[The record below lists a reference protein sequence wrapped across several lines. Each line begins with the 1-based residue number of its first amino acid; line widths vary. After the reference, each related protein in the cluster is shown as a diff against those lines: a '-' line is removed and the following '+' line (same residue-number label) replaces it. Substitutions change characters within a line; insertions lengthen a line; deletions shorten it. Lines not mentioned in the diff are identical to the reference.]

1 MSLRLLTATWRNKI
15 TQVTIHVGYK
25 CHHDS
30 PIVITSFIPR
40 RPKLLKAGLETV
52 MVERMPVPSWN

>member
-1 MSLRLLTATWRNKI
+1 MSLRLLTTTWRNKI

-30 PIVITSFIPR
+30 PIVITFFIPR
-40 RPKLLKAGLETV
+40 KPKGMKAGLETM
-52 MVERMPVPSWN
+52 MVERMPVHSRN